1 MGIGKRPRLQEHPRT
16 QPSERA
22 LDSSR
27 HAGMTL
33 VPTPKRWKECARF
46 SGLLQAIGMRQ
57 KAELPSGV
65 TSLPMKVNYGKVQV
79 EVYDWWERKLAAF
92 QMTTLQVRYV
102 THRRIGSNLRSRLTT
117 MAWLLSFEAHQETRL
132 FAVIRL
138 LAQLLESCPRALCV
152 LRLSFGLRVGS

>member
-1 MGIGKRPRLQEHPRT
+1 MSLWGIDCVKPLTSFTLRVPRKILSFPSGSGGFGLAPFPLNEAGLRGPERIDIERPRLQEHPRT

-33 VPTPKRWKECARF
+33 VPTPKRLKECARF
-46 SGLLQAIGMRQ
+46 SGLLQAIGLRQ
-57 KAELPSGV
+57 KAELPSGA
-65 TSLPMKVNYGKVQV
+65 TSLLMKVNYDKVQV

-102 THRRIGSNLRSRLTT
+102 THRRIGSSL
-117 MAWLLSFEAHQETRL
+117 
-132 FAVIRL
+132 
-138 LAQLLESCPRALCV
+138 
-152 LRLSFGLRVGS
+152 

>member
-33 VPTPKRWKECARF
+33 VPTPKRWKGCARF
-46 SGLLQAIGMRQ
+46 SGLLQAIGLRQ
-57 KAELPSGV
+57 KAELPSGA
-65 TSLPMKVNYGKVQV
+65 TSLLMKVNYGKVQV

-102 THRRIGSNLRSRLTT
+102 MRRRIRSNLQSRLTT
-117 MAWLLSFEAHQETRL
+117 LVSLFSFETHQETRSFVL
-132 FAVIRL
+132 VRL
-138 LAQLLESCPRALCV
+138 LAQLLEPSPRALCG
-152 LRLSFGLRVGS
+152 LRPSFGLRVRS